1 MVQSSHFTNEQAE
14 ALRESDLLVDR
25 ARGGTSCLRIQCP
38 KVLFT
43 RQHPNTSNPH
53 LPSICFFRIFSIFHF
68 FSFLVLLVF
77 VGSRLAKSRAA
88 LQLKQQGF
96 FFQTQEMVIH
106 LYHGGG
112 ASYQVSARGYFANTL
127 ILIPSA
133 YTIQLQVST
142 TVIVICLLWTISESP
157 YWGANI
163 SSCTSVAFPTCFAL
177 CF

>member
-1 MVQSSHFTNEQAE
+1 MELHVSGFNVRKSFSLNNTQTLVIHIYQAFVSSESLAFFT
-14 ALRESDLLVDR
+14 
-25 ARGGTSCLRIQCP
+25 
-38 KVLFT
+38 
-43 RQHPNTSNPH
+43 
-53 LPSICFFRIFSIFHF
+53 FFF
-68 FSFLVLLVF
+68 FLVLLVF

-112 ASYQVSARGYFANTL
+112 ASYQVSARGYFAKTL

-133 YTIQLQVST
+133 YTIQLQVLT

-163 SSCTSVAFPTCFAL
+163 SSCTSVAFPTCSAL
-177 CF
+177 CL